1 MASFHLPVLS
11 LVAATRGNNTKKAA
25 LHEVHSAHTSKA
37 RMLHQ
42 ILTGVSLTM

>member
-1 MASFHLPVLS
+1 MASSHLPVLN
-11 LVAATRGNNTKKAA
+11 LVAATRENNSKRAA
-25 LHEVHSAHTSKA
+25 LHEVHSAHASKA